1 MIPSQRHLFDIP
13 RDVAYLNCAY
23 LSPLLHR
30 AVEAGTAGL
39 RRKARPWEIAVDDFF
54 DDLEALRA
62 T

>member
-23 LSPLLHR
+23 MSPMLNSV
-30 AVEAGTAGL
+30 VEAGTAGL
-39 RRKARPWEIAVDDFF
+39 RRKAHPWEITVGDFF